1 MLRRVLLPIAIVFG
15 LVTSAAAEKRIALVV
30 GNAAYIHVPRLDNP
44 TNDARLMAETLRSLG
59 FTLVGGGAQ
68 VDLDKARF
76 DQAVQ
81 DFGNQLL
88 GADVALFYY
97 AGHGIQVRGANY
109 LVPLGANP
117 SREADVD
124 FQMLDTNLVLRQME
138 SSGVKLNIV
147 ILDACRNNP
156 FGGRGLRAT
165 DSGLAQMRAPEGT
178 LISFATQPG
187 NVAQDGVGNSPYT
200 KALAQMIKKPG
211 LDVFSV
217 FNEVGL
223 EVMQST
229 GNSQQPWVSA
239 SPIKGR
245 FYFAAPPPP
254 VAAAPAITADEVF
267 WLAIKDSKLEALFDE
282 FMSKFPGS
290 PRAPEARARLA
301 ELKKSQ
307 VAVATPPVTPPAPP
321 PVAAPPPA
329 PSSDEVLWSVIKD
342 SSVVASFEEFRRRF
356 PTSPHAAEALA
367 RIEQLKKSQVAV
379 VAPPVPP
386 AVPPAA
392 APKPAV
398 GIFNE
403 SGSAQ
408 PLSAE
413 RERSLKPKDS
423 FRECDVCPEMV
434 VVPAGAF
441 TMGSP
446 TTEPSRDR
454 SESPEHRVTLARPF
468 AVGKFAITFDEWDAC
483 VADAGCNGYR
493 PPDEGWGRG
502 RHPVLRVSWND
513 AKTYLRWLSRK
524 TGKAYRLLSEAER
537 EYVTRAGTTTTF
549 WWGDFIS
556 PDQANYNGTY
566 SYDNGPK
573 GDYRRRT
580 VTVQSFAPNPW
591 GLHQVHGNLWD
602 WVEDCFQ
609 DSYDGA
615 PTDGSAR
622 TAGPCTARVIRGG
635 SWVNSPKYLRA
646 AARVSY
652 PADTRDRD
660 MGFRV
665 ARSLQ
670 Q

>member
-1 MLRRVLLPIAIVFG
+1 MLRRVLLPIVILVG

-30 GNAAYIHVPRLDNP
+30 GNAAYLHVPRLDNP
-44 TNDARLMAETLRSLG
+44 TNDARLMAQTLRSLG

-97 AGHGIQVRGANY
+97 AGHGVQVRGANY

-117 SREADVD
+117 SKEADVD

-138 SSGVKLNIV
+138 SSGAKLNIV

-200 KALAQMIKKPG
+200 RALAQTIKKPG

-245 FYFAAPPPP
+245 FYFAAPPAP

-282 FMSKFPGS
+282 FVSKFPAS
-290 PRAPEARARLA
+290 PRASEARARLA

-307 VAVATPPVTPPAPP
+307 VAVAMPPVTPPAPP
-321 PVAAPPPA
+321 PVAVAPPA

-379 VAPPVPP
+379 VVPPVPP
-386 AVPPAA
+386 ALPPAA
-392 APKPAV
+392 TPKPAV

-408 PLSAE
+408 PLAAE

-441 TMGSP
+441 IMGSP
-446 TTEPSRDR
+446 ATEPSRDR
-454 SESPEHRVTLARPF
+454 SEGPEHRVTLARPF
-468 AVGKFAITFDEWDAC
+468 AVGKFAVSFEEWDAC
-483 VADAGCNGYR
+483 VADASCNGYR

-513 AKTYLRWLSRK
+513 AKAYLRWLSRK
-524 TGKAYRLLSEAER
+524 TGKAYR
-537 EYVTRAGTTTTF
+537 
-549 WWGDFIS
+549 
-556 PDQANYNGTY
+556 
-566 SYDNGPK
+566 
-573 GDYRRRT
+573 
-580 VTVQSFAPNPW
+580 
-591 GLHQVHGNLWD
+591 
-602 WVEDCFQ
+602 C
-609 DSYDGA
+609 
-615 PTDGSAR
+615 
-622 TAGPCTARVIRGG
+622 
-635 SWVNSPKYLRA
+635 
-646 AARVSY
+646 
-652 PADTRDRD
+652 
-660 MGFRV
+660 
-665 ARSLQ
+665 
-670 Q
+670 